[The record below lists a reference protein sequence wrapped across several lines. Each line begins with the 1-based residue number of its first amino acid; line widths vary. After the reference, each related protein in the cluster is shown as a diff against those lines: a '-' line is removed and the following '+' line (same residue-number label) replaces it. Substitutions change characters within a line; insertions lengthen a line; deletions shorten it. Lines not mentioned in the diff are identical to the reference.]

1 MSSSLLP
8 DGFTERPASTGESA
22 AAVSNAVVRIYARHH
37 GRGPTKAKTYLFGD
51 VILTLMEE
59 SAAPVLQTLAAAGEE
74 ELVRNVRTRVQSAM
88 AEELKEA
95 VQQIT
100 GRTVRALMSG
110 SELEPDV
117 RCDVFL
123 LEPENAEPTG

>member
-1 MSSSLLP
+1 MGSLFA
-8 DGFTERPASTGESA
+8 DRSTHTPASTGEAA

-37 GRGPTKAKTYLFGD
+37 GRGPTKAKTYLFDD

-74 ELVRNVRTRVQSAM
+74 ELVRSVRTRVQSAM

-95 VQQIT
+95 VQVIT

-123 LEPENAEPTG
+123 LEPENTEPTG

>member
-1 MSSSLLP
+1 M
-8 DGFTERPASTGESA
+8 
-22 AAVSNAVVRIYARHH
+22 
-37 GRGPTKAKTYLFGD
+37 FGD

-100 GRTVRALMSG
+100 GRTVRAFMSG
-110 SELEPDV
+110 SQLEPDV

-123 LEPENAEPTG
+123 LGPAWPAPTTEPAA